1 MTIFWSLAAGM
12 MLLALVFTVPPLLR
26 SQKRLD
32 VSQDDLNTAVVK
44 AQLGELEADLEAGKL
59 DQAQYAAARK
69 DLERELLYDLARPDE
84 AAGNPSTRSGRWAAL
99 LLLPAIPICAVLLYQ
114 QLGSEEIIGILQQT
128 AASRPPPPAAGRTQ
142 PPQHSIEEM
151 VAQLA
156 ERLRTEPDNLQGWVL
171 LAKSYTSMGRHA
183 DAVQAYANIRRLG
196 GDQPA
201 LLADYADA
209 LVMANGG
216 QFTDEAGGLLEK
228 AIELDP
234 ENLKG
239 LWLIGHWKY
248 GQGAYAEALDYWQRA
263 AAKLPPG
270 GQDARV
276 IAQQISQVQSRLG
289 IDSTPALRT
298 AQAASQTASDTTAGK
313 SNSAGGASVTVQV
326 ALDPGLSDAA
336 APEDT
341 LFIFA
346 RAVQGPRMP
355 LAIVR
360 KQVKDLPVTV
370 TLDDSLAMSP
380 AMSLSKFGE
389 VTVGARVSK
398 SGNAIPQSGDLQ
410 GTVSPVATQG
420 AQPVQ
425 LTIDSRVP

>member
-1 MTIFWSLAAGM
+1 
-12 MLLALVFTVPPLLR
+12 
-26 SQKRLD
+26 
-32 VSQDDLNTAVVK
+32 
-44 AQLGELEADLEAGKL
+44 
-59 DQAQYAAARK
+59 
-69 DLERELLYDLARPDE
+69 
-84 AAGNPSTRSGRWAAL
+84 
-99 LLLPAIPICAVLLYQ
+99 
-114 QLGSEEIIGILQQT
+114 
-128 AASRPPPPAAGRTQ
+128 
-142 PPQHSIEEM
+142 
-151 VAQLA
+151 
-156 ERLRTEPDNLQGWVL
+156 
-171 LAKSYTSMGRHA
+171 MGRHA

>member
-1 MTIFWSLAAGM
+1 MTMFWSLAAGM

-26 SQKRLD
+26 SRKRLD
-32 VSQDDLNTAVVK
+32 VSQDDLNTAVIK
-44 AQLGELEADLEAGKL
+44 AQLAELEADLQAGRL
-59 DQAQYAAARK
+59 DQTQYAAARK
-69 DLERELLYDLARPDE
+69 DLERELLYDLDRPEE
-84 AAGNPSTRSGRWAAL
+84 APGNPTTRSGRWAAL
-99 LLLPAIPICAVLLYQ
+99 LLLPALPVCAVLLYQ
-114 QLGSEEIIGILQQT
+114 QLGSEPIIEMLQQT
-128 AASRPPPPAAGRTQ
+128 AASRPPAAQGQR
-142 PPQHSIEEM
+142 HSIEQM

-156 ERLRTEPDNLQGWVL
+156 ERLRREPDNLQGWVL
-171 LAKSYTSMGRHA
+171 LAKSYVSMGRHA
-183 DAVQAYANIRRLG
+183 DAVKAYANVRRLS

-216 QFTDEAGGLLEK
+216 QFTDQAGALLGK
-228 AIELDP
+228 ALELDP
-234 ENLKG
+234 ENLKA

-248 GQGAYAEALDYWQRA
+248 AEGDYAEALEYWQRA

-270 GQDARV
+270 GEDARV

-289 IDSTPALRT
+289 ISGTPPLLT
-298 AQAASQTASDTTAGK
+298 AQAASQTATDTAPAKSD
-313 SNSAGGASVTVQV
+313 SPSGGAASITVQV

-341 LFIFA
+341 LFVFA
-346 RAVQGPRMP
+346 RAAQGPRMP

-360 KQVKDLPVTV
+360 KQVKDLPVTI

-380 AMSLSKFGE
+380 AMTLSKFGE
-389 VTVGARVSK
+389 VTVGARISK
-398 SGNAIPQSGDLQ
+398 SGNAMPQSGDLQ

>member
-1 MTIFWSLAAGM
+1 MTLFWSLAAGM
-12 MLLALVFTVPPLLR
+12 MVLALLFTVPPLLR

-32 VSQDDLNTAVVK
+32 VSEDDLNTAVIK
-44 AQLGELEADLEAGKL
+44 AQLAELEADLEAGKL

-69 DLERELLYDLARPDE
+69 DLERELLYDLARPED

-99 LLLPAIPICAVLLYQ
+99 LLVPAVPVCAVLLYQ
-114 QLGSEEIIGILQQT
+114 QLGSEKIIGILQQT
-128 AASRPPPPAAGRTQ
+128 AASRPPPAQTQ
-142 PPQHSIEEM
+142 PQTQPHSIEEL
-151 VAQLA
+151 VVQLA
-156 ERLRTEPDNLQGWVL
+156 ERLRGEPDNLQGWAL

-183 DAVQAYANIRRLG
+183 DAVEAYANIRRLG
-196 GDQPA
+196 GDQPG

-216 QFTDEAGGLLEK
+216 RFTDEAGGLLEK

-270 GQDARV
+270 GEDARV

-289 IDSTPALRT
+289 ISSTPALLT
-298 AQAASQTASDTTAGK
+298 AQAPSQTAADASPGESD
-313 SNSAGGASVTVQV
+313 GASAASITVQV
-326 ALDPGLSDAA
+326 ALDPGLNDAA

-346 RAVQGPRMP
+346 RAAQGPRMP

-380 AMSLSKFGE
+380 AMTLSKFGE

-425 LTIDSRVP
+425 LTIDNRVP

>member
-12 MLLALVFTVPPLLR
+12 MLLALVFIVPPLLR

-84 AAGNPSTRSGRWAAL
+84 AAANPSTRSGRWAAL

-128 AASRPPPPAAGRTQ
+128 AASRPSPPAAGRTQ

-248 GQGAYAEALDYWQRA
+248 RQGAYAEALNYWQRA
-263 AAKLPPG
+263 AVKLPPG
-270 GQDARV
+270 GEDARA
-276 IAQQISQVQSRLG
+276 IAQQATWARRHQRPSQRGRGRVCLLWPR
-289 IDSTPALRT
+289 ALRCGPLPRLT
-298 AQAASQTASDTTAGK
+298 SQIQGQRSWEVLCVIRPDAPTEVRSMCGGISCAVAA
-313 SNSAGGASVTVQV
+313 
-326 ALDPGLSDAA
+326 
-336 APEDT
+336 
-341 LFIFA
+341 
-346 RAVQGPRMP
+346 
-355 LAIVR
+355 VR
-360 KQVKDLPVTV
+360 
-370 TLDDSLAMSP
+370 
-380 AMSLSKFGE
+380 
-389 VTVGARVSK
+389 
-398 SGNAIPQSGDLQ
+398 
-410 GTVSPVATQG
+410 
-420 AQPVQ
+420 
-425 LTIDSRVP
+425 